1 MTKPK
6 LIAEHKVSNSN
17 NIPLHVTV
25 KGPIAS
31 KKKLGRNAYCVRVK
45 GKTPEWKATGDEAK
59 LRATQIVEEFV
70 GSGVV
75 AEPGTFRAAIELYCN
90 DLLDR
95 RARGLISAHYTK
107 DAINRAKEIIDVSN
121 RVVKD
126 RFKHLPE
133 EHWQGCARQHST
145 GRFVRDPITNFYVL
159 EYTPRVYNL
168 PDGSVIQP
176 DRMKCSE
183 ITSDVIK
190 SLLNWFEKKNDWKL
204 RTTERSKNLLS
215 GVFKMAIAKNWCVS
229 NPCDFSLEFAKHA
242 RTEDEI
248 IDDLKTDKFIS
259 PKVFEAI
266 FKIAEENEKLVG
278 NTPWCHSLALYFLA
292 YTGLRPNEMFP
303 LKWSSL
309 DLENN
314 LVHVRVAVRQ
324 GDGFGKFEIGEPKN
338 TSKKNLKNQKIRP
351 VELPPRLVTKLKEWR
366 LRSPQS
372 TDNDRVFLNQS
383 LRMHNSSQFL
393 RLKVWYPACA
403 QYGLTEDETPT
414 LYDLRHVFA
423 TLIFEQHKG
432 DLYKIANLM
441 GHADINL
448 TRRVYA
454 EYWERK
460 GESKKIAQ
468 EREAVWE
475 RLVNE

>member
-25 KGPIAS
+25 KGPIHS

-45 GKTPEWKATGDEAK
+45 GKTPEWKATADEAK
-59 LRATQIVEEFV
+59 LRATQIVEGFV
-70 GSGVV
+70 GSGAV
-75 AEPGTFRAAIELYCN
+75 AEPGTFRAAVELYCN

-95 RARGLISAHYTK
+95 RARGLISATYARQASNT
-107 DAINRAKEIIDVSN
+107 AKAIIDVSN

-126 RFKHLPE
+126 HFN
-133 EHWQGCARQHST
+133 ARV
-145 GRFVRDPITNFYVL
+145 GRFVRDPITNYYVL
-159 EYTPRVYNL
+159 EHTARVYNL

-183 ITSDVIK
+183 ITSDTIK
-190 SLLNWFEKKNDWKL
+190 SILNYFIKEKGWGV
-204 RTTERSKNLLS
+204 TTIGWQKTILS
-215 GVFKMAIAKNWCVS
+215 SVFKLAIAEKWCVS
-229 NPCDFSLEFAKHA
+229 NPCNFNFEHAKHV
-242 RTEDEI
+242 RSEDEI
-248 IDDLKTDKFIS
+248 IADAETSKFIT

-266 FKIAEENEKLVG
+266 FKIAEENEKTVG

-292 YTGLRPNEMFP
+292 YTGLRPGELFP

-314 LVHVRVAVRQ
+314 LVHVRVAVRSS
-324 GDGFGKFEIGEPKN
+324 DGFGEFEIGEPKN
-338 TSKKNLKNQKIRP
+338 TANKKTKNQKIRD

-372 TDNDRVFLNQS
+372 ADNDRVFLSQS
-383 LRMHNSSQFL
+383 LRMHNSSRYL

-403 QYGLTEDETPT
+403 QYGLTEAETPS